1 MHEDDIS
8 FPRPEV
14 AVQDVA
20 IAVEQENILDVNG
33 FRSRSVFEPLEADTA
48 L

>member
-1 MHEDDIS
+1 MHEDRIG

-14 AVQDVA
+14 AVQD
-20 IAVEQENILDVNG
+20 IAVEGEQENILDVSG
-33 FRSRSVFEPLEADTA
+33 LRSRIVFEPLEADTA

>member
-1 MHEDDIS
+1 MHEDHIG

-20 IAVEQENILDVNG
+20 VEVEQENILDVDG
-33 FRSRSVFEPLEADTA
+33 LRSCIVFEPLEADTA